1 MSEQNAEEAYI
12 QEGPIDP
19 GDAPVPAQTSLVRG
33 VGVLAGTTARSLA
46 SAAPEIARGLV
57 RNRQQLLSSALRLPW
72 DPATAVPA
80 LIAPTLDGLGA
91 RLVRLTLALVDD
103 PQTQQDL
110 AGLTRLSG
118 ARALGQLVPIAVLDR
133 IVGLVGVPD
142 ARLRV
147 SLVAAQLIGL
157 AAARTVVKVE
167 PLASM
172 PAEEIVAIMGP
183 MLQRLLDPTSP
194 TVRL

>member
-1 MSEQNAEEAYI
+1 VNEFSLDDGDDLDEVDTEAS
-12 QEGPIDP
+12 G
-19 GDAPVPAQTSLVRG
+19 TSLVRG

-46 SAAPEIARGLV
+46 AAAPEIARGLM
-57 RNRQQLLSSALRLPW
+57 RNRQQLLNSAMRLPW
-72 DPATAVPA
+72 DPAAAVPA

-91 RLVRLTLALVDD
+91 RLVRLTLDLVDD

-118 ARALGQLVPIAVLDR
+118 ARALGQLVPISVLDR
-133 IVGLVGVPD
+133 VVGLLGVPD

-147 SLVAAQLIGL
+147 SLVASQLLGL
-157 AAARTVVKVE
+157 AAARTVVRIE

-172 PAEEIVAIMGP
+172 PAEEIVGIMGP

-194 TVRL
+194 TVRP

>member
-1 MSEQNAEEAYI
+1 MNEFSLDDGDDLDEVDTEAS
-12 QEGPIDP
+12 G
-19 GDAPVPAQTSLVRG
+19 TSLVRG
-33 VGVLAGTTARSLA
+33 VGVLAGKTARSLA
-46 SAAPEIARGLV
+46 AAAPEIARGLM
-57 RNRQQLLSSALRLPW
+57 RNRQQLLNSAMRLPW

-91 RLVRLTLALVDD
+91 RLVRLTLTVVDD
-103 PQTQQDL
+103 AQTQQDL

-118 ARALGQLVPIAVLDR
+118 ARVLGQLVPLSAMDR
-133 IVGLVGVPD
+133 VVGLLGVPD

-147 SLVAAQLIGL
+147 SLIASQLLGL
-157 AAARTVVKVE
+157 AAARTVVKIE

-172 PAEEIVAIMGP
+172 PAEEIIGIMGP

-194 TVRL
+194 TVRP

>member
-1 MSEQNAEEAYI
+1 VSEFGLDDGNDLDQVVTEAS
-12 QEGPIDP
+12 
-19 GDAPVPAQTSLVRG
+19 QTSLVRG

-46 SAAPEIARGLV
+46 AAAPEIARGLM
-57 RNRQQLLSSALRLPW
+57 RNRQQLLNSAMRLPR
-72 DPATAVPA
+72 DPAAAVPA

-118 ARALGQLVPIAVLDR
+118 ARALGQLVPISVLDR
-133 IVGLVGVPD
+133 VVGLLGVPD

-147 SLVAAQLIGL
+147 SLVASQLLGL
-157 AAARTVVKVE
+157 AAARTVVKIE

-172 PAEEIVAIMGP
+172 PAEEIVGIMGP

-194 TVRL
+194 TVRP

>member
-1 MSEQNAEEAYI
+1 MSE
-12 QEGPIDP
+12 P
-19 GDAPVPAQTSLVRG
+19 DAPEANAQTSLVRG

-46 SAAPEIARGLV
+46 SAAPDIARGLV
-57 RNRQQLLSSALRLPW
+57 RNRQQLLNSALRLPW
-72 DPATAVPA
+72 EPAAAVPA

-110 AGLTRLSG
+110 VGLSRLAG
-118 ARALGQLVPIAVLDR
+118 ARALGQLVPIQVLDR
-133 IVGLVGVPD
+133 IVGLLGVPD

-147 SLVAAQLIGL
+147 GLVASQLLGL
-157 AAARTVVKVE
+157 AAARTVVKIE

-172 PAEEIVAIMGP
+172 PAEEIVEVMGP

-194 TVRL
+194 TVRA

>member
-1 MSEQNAEEAYI
+1 MNEFSLDDGDDLDEVDAEAS
-12 QEGPIDP
+12 G
-19 GDAPVPAQTSLVRG
+19 TSLVRG

-46 SAAPEIARGLV
+46 AAAPEIARGLM
-57 RNRQQLLSSALRLPW
+57 RNRQQLLNSALRLPW
-72 DPATAVPA
+72 DPAAAVPA

-91 RLVRLTLALVDD
+91 RLVRLTLTVVDD
-103 PQTQQDL
+103 AQTQQDL

-118 ARALGQLVPIAVLDR
+118 ARVLGQLVPLSAMDR
-133 IVGLVGVPD
+133 VVGLLGVPD

-147 SLVAAQLIGL
+147 SLIASQLLGL
-157 AAARTVVKVE
+157 AAARTVVKIE

-172 PAEEIVAIMGP
+172 PAEEIIGIMGP

-194 TVRL
+194 TVRP

>member
-1 MSEQNAEEAYI
+1 VSEFGLDDGNDLDQVVPEAS
-12 QEGPIDP
+12 
-19 GDAPVPAQTSLVRG
+19 QTSLVRG

-46 SAAPEIARGLV
+46 AAAPEIARGLM
-57 RNRQQLLSSALRLPW
+57 RNRQQLLNSAMRLPW
-72 DPATAVPA
+72 DPAAAVPA

-118 ARALGQLVPIAVLDR
+118 ARALGQLVPISVLDR
-133 IVGLVGVPD
+133 VVGLLGVPD

-147 SLVAAQLIGL
+147 SLVSSQLLGL
-157 AAARTVVKVE
+157 AAARTVVRIE

-172 PAEEIVAIMGP
+172 PAEEIVGIMGP

-194 TVRL
+194 TVRP